1 MSGIPEAT
9 PVILTTKERT
19 ELEGLARSTR
29 TEYRLRQRARIV
41 LLAADGMASRAIGR
55 AVGCTT
61 GTASKWRVRYARDRL
76 AGLSETG
83 ARGAEPKYT
92 AETDKRI
99 LSVLDRPVLVGHG
112 RWTGPLIAA
121 ELGDVDVQYVWRF
134 LRAQKIDLAAR
145 KSWCESNDP
154 AFVAKAAEIVGLY
167 LDPPDG
173 ALVLAVDEK
182 PSIQALERAQ
192 GYLKLPNGRALT
204 GRSHDYKRHGTTTL
218 FAALDV
224 ASGEVRAKHYS
235 RRRRVE
241 FLDFM
246 NRIVAEHPKRQI
258 HVILD
263 NLNTHKPKTDRWLAR
278 HRNVRFHFTPT
289 RASWL
294 NQIEIWFSILVG
306 QSLAC
311 ASFTS
316 VAQLRAHIDSFIE
329 TYNERA
335 KPFAWTKS
343 EVHQKRLKARFA
355 DQ

>member
-1 MSGIPEAT
+1 MHHRNS
-9 PVILTTKERT
+9 
-19 ELEGLARSTR
+19 LEVAGAL
-29 TEYRLRQRARIV
+29 RARPT
-41 LLAADGMASRAIGR
+41 GR
-55 AVGCTT
+55 AG
-61 GTASKWRVRYARDRL
+61 RDRR
-76 AGLSETG
+76 T
-83 ARGAEPKYT
+83 RAEPKYT
-92 AETDKRI
+92 AETNKRI
-99 LSVLDRPVLVGHG
+99 LAVLDRPVPAGYG

-134 LRAQKIDLAAR
+134 LRAQKIDLSAR

-154 AFVAKAAEIVGLY
+154 AFAAKAAEIVGLY

-182 PSIQALERAQ
+182 PSIQALERPQ
-192 GYLKLPNGRALT
+192 GYLKLPNGRALS
-204 GRSHDYKRHGTTTL
+204 GQSHDYKRHDTTTL

-235 RRRRVE
+235 RRRRIE

-246 NRIVAEHPKRQI
+246 NRIVTEHPKRQI
-258 HVILD
+258 HVIFD
-263 NLNTHKPKTDRWLAR
+263 NLNTHKPKQDRWLKR
-278 HRNVRFHFTPT
+278 HPNVHFHFTPT

-294 NQIEIWFSILVG
+294 NQIEIWFSILAN
-306 QSLAC
+306 QSLAG
-311 ASFTS
+311 ASFHS
-316 VAQLRAHIDSFIE
+316 VTELRAHIDDFIE
-329 TYNERA
+329 AYNERA